1 MKLKE
6 LILSG
11 AFLID
16 PKKNKDSTGHTV
28 DIFSSDEY
36 SKHGLQMSF
45 NRIQNTHTAQKA
57 TVRGLTYQIAPKA
70 ETRIFWCSKGLV
82 YSVVIDLR
90 PASPTFEVFYG
101 AELNGNDGMM
111 MYIPKGFAHG
121 FLSLED
127 DTDTIC
133 MSSEP
138 YSKEHQLGIR
148 YNDRKFR
155 IQWPIPPRAMNLQDR
170 RYPDYDPKNNIFG
183 Q

>member
-1 MKLKE
+1 MKLTE

-11 AFLID
+11 AFIID
-16 PKKNKDSTGHTV
+16 PKTAKDTTGHTT
-28 DIFSSDEY
+28 DIFSSGEY
-36 SKHGLQMSF
+36 AKNGLESSFSSIQKHHAL
-45 NRIQNTHTAQKA
+45 QKA

-70 ETRIFWCSKGLV
+70 ETRVFWCTKGSV

-90 PASPTFEVFYG
+90 ADSPTFEVFYG
-101 AELNGNDGMM
+101 VELIGTGGAL

-121 FLSLED
+121 FLTLED
-127 DTDTIC
+127 DTETIC

-170 RYPDYDPKNNIFG
+170 RYPDYTPKK
-183 Q
+183 